1 MTYILSACFTKASI
15 ALALMRLS
23 PDRRYYYPLWATI
36 VVNFGSSVGGLVA
49 VFTNCEPLQ
58 ATWNP
63 LLGRCGSKEKVAQI
77 SLVVS
82 IFQIVT
88 DWHCALLPLVI
99 LKGLQ
104 LPKRKKISILCL
116 LGLGGFASIA
126 TMLRIPY
133 FKYYTIPEDYLCR
146 CWLLAGALVPWHQ
159 ALIFCIVDNVAMTC
173 IWSMVETAVGLVACS
188 LPSLRKLAKSDSFSQ
203 SGTNGTYGQESKAG
217 VSVSS
222 DLDRI
227 LG

>member
-1 MTYILSACFTKASI
+1 MCETQCADQLLLSFPTLQLLFIAASALLVQACHFGLGTRDSGINDLIKIRGAEYLSYWQMTYILSSCFTKASI

-23 PDRRYYYPLWATI
+23 PDRRYHYPLWGTI
-36 VVNFGSSVGGLVA
+36 LVNFGSSLGGLVA

-63 LLGRCGSKEKVAQI
+63 LLGQCGSKEKVAQI
-77 SLVVS
+77 SLAVS

-88 DWHCALLPLVI
+88 DWLCALLPLAI

-104 LPKRKKISILCL
+104 IPKRNKISILCL

-133 FKYYTIPEDYLCR
+133 FKYYTIQEDYLCR
-146 CWLLAGALVPWHQ
+146 
-159 ALIFCIVDNVAMTC
+159 
-173 IWSMVETAVGLVACS
+173 
-188 LPSLRKLAKSDSFSQ
+188 
-203 SGTNGTYGQESKAG
+203 
-217 VSVSS
+217 
-222 DLDRI
+222 
-227 LG
+227 